1 MSTIFAFYVAF
12 SNNRAII
19 NYMGIYD
26 IVFIVIAVLALFI
39 GIKKGIAGVL
49 LGFLGSLIIGVALGF
64 GVNAL
69 MPSLIYDENS
79 ESGYSSSFDSI
90 YQKVNDGLSAS
101 GSDFLSCELVKGE
114 DDSLYVKGVFVEGGE
129 EELKKFSEVLISSF
143 SSSDSESGESGE
155 SSVSSID
162 AIDNMINTYGAD
174 GMTVANAVSAF
185 MSQIILGAII
195 WLIAFI
201 VLIIVKAIIRH
212 CIYKFLDSHS
222 AVSKIDRAI
231 GAIISVVVIVMIAW
245 VAVSLVGQ
253 NAESW
258 GIGEMYNSVM
268 EDNQVLGFFSS
279 HNLFGGNTPDPDP
292 ETSEMTVRMIERYIR

>member
-26 IVFIVIAVLALFI
+26 IVFIVIVVLALFI

-69 MPSLIYDENS
+69 MPSLIYDDNS

-90 YQKVNDGLSAS
+90 YQKVSDVVDSA

-129 EELKKFSEVLISSF
+129 EELKKFSEVLVSSF
-143 SSSDSESGESGE
+143 SSSDSESGE

-162 AIDNMINTYGAD
+162 AIDNIIDTYGSD

-258 GIGEMYNSVM
+258 GISEIYNSTM

-279 HNLFGGNTPDPDP
+279 HSLFGESTP
-292 ETSEMTVRMIERYIR
+292 ETNPDASEMAVRVLEKYIR